1 MCDWYP
7 VGKEDRLPPHSC
19 LFLVIPEDV
28 AMGFTTYYGFAP
40 RILKGNDHR
49 VGFGFRFGNHAD
61 LQVLYEFGPQLTTTP
76 LQTKRLPGVRSAPR
90 REIRRPFLEL
100 LLRAGILRLNEVQ
113 PTDR

>member
-1 MCDWYP
+1 MLS
-7 VGKEDRLPPHSC
+7 VSPHSC

-28 AMGFTTYYGFAP
+28 AMSFTTYFGFAP

-76 LQTKRLPGVRSAPR
+76 LQTKRVPGARSAPR
-90 REIRRPFLEL
+90 REVRRPILEL
-100 LLRAGILRLNEVQ
+100 LLRTGILRRNEAKQVGKS
-113 PTDR
+113 